1 VFARVARYEVAEE
14 RMEEA
19 VEAFRDAA
27 SQLSGEE
34 GLEGGYIL
42 TDGEGSSVISLTFW
56 STRAARDASEVQAAR
71 LRREAA
77 QRVNGAVTSV
87 QNLEVAVEIAA
98 AASSGGST
106 AGTGVESSSKSE
118 RRKRWR
124 LECCSRFLAEPRS
137 STRR

>member
-1 VFARVARYEVAEE
+1 MFARVARYEVAEE

-98 AASSGGST
+98 AASSRG
-106 AGTGVESSSKSE
+106 
-118 RRKRWR
+118 
-124 LECCSRFLAEPRS
+124 
-137 STRR
+137 